1 MSSIALHGTTPHI
14 ARFTA
19 RSVYCSQLLSFPS
32 TSQRPFPSYRT
43 ASARN
48 RTYSF
53 STSASVHQRNFDRV
67 RVHPRYPHEQKSSI
81 SVAAEAKTTEESGQD
96 LTGSEQPPHHLPQT
110 PNTPTRPYRFHIAA
124 SWAGKPETART
135 GEETIS
141 VPFAP
146 ESVIGRWRD
155 QTLQNEGR
163 ERKRWLARDAG
174 EDFFFVQEMRN
185 GSGVGLGVADG
196 VGGWMASGV
205 DPSLFAQSLMYHAH
219 RYCRSAWA
227 GEPEVDPTLDYE
239 EREQVEGWELTP
251 YACLDLAYG
260 GVLRE
265 RHVEAGSSTACL
277 LTLNSS
283 SGLLR
288 SANLGDSGFLVIRSS
303 NVIYKN
309 PIQSHYFNCPKQ
321 ITKLPSSHGRKF
333 SRACIDSPSE
343 AETYSAKLRDGD
355 IVIVYTDGL
364 ADNVFD
370 SEIVTICSLVARQG
384 GTEEVKVQMMADR
397 MVEYARKSMMS
408 RDKYTPFEKEAARH
422 GMFFRGGKVDD
433 VTVIVALVRE
443 TH

>member
-1 MSSIALHGTTPHI
+1 MSSLSLHGTHRI
-14 ARFTA
+14 ARLTS
-19 RSVYCSQLLSFPS
+19 RSAHCSQRFQRKLPS
-32 TSQRPFPSYRT
+32 CWTP
-43 ASARN
+43 ASSVSVRN
-48 RTYSF
+48 NNYLF
-53 STSASVHQRNFDRV
+53 STSALVRHQRNSRT
-67 RVHPRYPHEQKSSI
+67 RPHTRYSHGQKSSVSI
-81 SVAAEAKTTEESGQD
+81 TAEARNNETLAESGKD
-96 LTGSEQPPHHLPQT
+96 PTGTDANFVPT
-110 PNTPTRPYRFHIAA
+110 NTSTRPYRFHIAA
-124 SWAGKPETART
+124 SWAGKPETARV
-135 GEETIS
+135 GVNMIS
-141 VPFAP
+141 VPFPP

-155 QTLQNEGR
+155 LTLRSEGR
-163 ERKRWLARDAG
+163 KRKRWLANDAG

-185 GSGVGLGVADG
+185 GSGVGFGVADG
-196 VGGWMASGV
+196 VGGWVTSGV

-219 RYCRSAWA
+219 RYCRNAWA

-265 RHVEAGSSTACL
+265 RYVEAGSSTACL
-277 LTLNSS
+277 LTLNAS

-288 SANLGDSGFLVIRSS
+288 SANLGDSGFLIVRSS

-321 ITKLPSSHGRKF
+321 VTKLPSNQGRKF

-343 AETYSAKLRDGD
+343 AETYSTKLRDGD

-364 ADNVFD
+364 SDNVFE
-370 SEIVTICSLVARQG
+370 SEMVTICSLVARQPG
-384 GTEEVKVQMMADR
+384 KEEEKVEMMADR
-397 MVEYARKSMMS
+397 IVEYARKSMMS